1 MRSCVL
7 TSKILYAM
15 CMHENKKALQTID
28 LQGFVFFSCAPY
40 GTRTCD
46 LYHVKVTL

>member
-1 MRSCVL
+1 MHNTQKSLANIFVYKAFFCVL
-7 TSKILYAM
+7 R
-15 CMHENKKALQTID
+15 
-28 LQGFVFFSCAPY
+28 CAPY